1 MGVIDTLNLETGLG
15 DVLINLDGMERRSS
29 RSISSRESDITS
41 ARMADAPLIGTAI
54 AETDY
59 EEYKSEVQQTN

>member
-1 MGVIDTLNLETGLG
+1 MGVIDTLNLEMGLG
-15 DVLINLDGMERRSS
+15 DVLMNSDGMESRSS
-29 RSISSRESDITS
+29 RSINSRESDITN

-54 AETDY
+54 PETDY